1 MSPVGGKEAGPAP
14 TGANVEA
21 LQREIEVIREGLD
34 GMVGELDRRRH
45 TLFDVR
51 TQLRRHTV
59 PLVAIG
65 AALLGIV
72 AGGIALAV
80 VHRRRRARL
89 PARLTRLQQALRR
102 MIDKPARVAN
112 TPTVGQRIIG
122 AGGAAAASAIGKRL
136 AGNLLRERAA
146 RGSRAHP

>member
-1 MSPVGGKEAGPAP
+1 
-14 TGANVEA
+14 VEA

-51 TQLRRHTV
+51 SQLRRHTV
-59 PLVAIG
+59 PLIAVG
-65 AALLGIV
+65 VALLGIV
-72 AGGIALAV
+72 AGGIALGVA
-80 VHRRRRARL
+80 HRRRRAR
-89 PARLTRLQQALRR
+89 PSARLMRFQEALRR

-112 TPTVGQRIIG
+112 TPTVSQRIIG

-136 AGNLLRERAA
+136 AGNLLRDRSA
-146 RGSRAHP
+146 RGRREHS

>member
-1 MSPVGGKEAGPAP
+1 MSLVGGKEAGPAP
-14 TGANVEA
+14 TGEKVEA

-59 PLVAIG
+59 PLIAVA

-72 AGGIALAV
+72 AGGIALGVA
-80 VHRRRRARL
+80 HRRRRARL
-89 PARLTRLQQALRR
+89 PARAARFRQALRR

-112 TPTVGQRIIG
+112 TPAVSQRIIG

-136 AGNLLRERAA
+136 AGNLLRDRAA
-146 RGSRAHP
+146 RASHEHS